1 MLSREEVILRLE
13 ELKKELRTYEK
24 VLQVLDRSG
33 LDERTGATMR
43 FYKARPSTAAKMI
56 LREKGPRTLDQ
67 LMRELEAGGIAIGKK
82 RKMHNVRIAFERT
95 IKTKAL
101 KKVGDLIGLPEWSD
115 EKFKERPLPKE

>member
-33 LDERTGATMR
+33 LGERTGKPMR
-43 FYKARPSTAAKMI
+43 FYQARPSSAIKM
-56 LREKGPRTLDQ
+56 LLHENGPKTQ
-67 LMRELEAGGIAIGKK
+67 ESLMGELESGGIAIGKK
-82 RKMHNVRIAFERT
+82 RGMHNTRIAIERT
-95 IKTKAL
+95 LKTGAL

-115 EKFKERPLPKE
+115 EKFK

>member
-33 LDERTGATMR
+33 LEERTGKTMR
-43 FYKARPSTAAKMI
+43 FYQARPSLAVKMI
-56 LREKGPRTLDQ
+56 LRENGPKTQ
-67 LMRELEAGGIAIGKK
+67 ESLMDELKAGGIAIGKK
-82 RKMHNVRIAFERT
+82 RGMHNTRIAIERT
-95 IKTKAL
+95 LKTGAL

-115 EKFKERPLPKE
+115 EKFKERPKE